1 MGWEYAYNGPV
12 QGYGAKT
19 LRVFLLDDHDI
30 VRRGLRDLLASARDV
45 VVVGES
51 SSADQATRMILD
63 LRPNVMV
70 LDVQLQDGTGIEVC
84 RRVRSAAPEIRGLLL
99 TSAGDDEALVA
110 AILAGADGYLVKLTG
125 SLQVL
130 DAVRRVGVGKSLIDR
145 DQRKRVVDGLRADL
159 TDGRSPLAEAERD
172 LLAHLLDGA
181 TDAEI
186 AARTGLSVESVGGGV
201 AALVEVLTGVGAA
214 PAPPVAG
221 QGKHRRSDD

>member
-1 MGWEYAYNGPV
+1 
-12 QGYGAKT
+12 
-19 LRVFLLDDHDI
+19 
-30 VRRGLRDLLASARDV
+30 
-45 VVVGES
+45 
-51 SSADQATRMILD
+51 MILD

-84 RRVRSAAPEIRGLLL
+84 RRVRSAEPEIRGLLL

-130 DAVRRVGVGKSLIDR
+130 DAVRRIGVGKSLIDGE
-145 DQRKRVVDGLRADL
+145 QKQRVVDGLRADL
-159 TDGRSPLAEAERD
+159 TDGRSLLAEPERD
-172 LLAHLLDGA
+172 LLSRLLDGA

-186 AARTGLSVESVGGGV
+186 AARTGMSVESVGGGV

-221 QGKHRRSDD
+221 QGKHRRSDG